1 MGKDGESPGREMRE
15 VEGVEEQ
22 QGGKGRG
29 RTAELNQCC
38 RAVPFFWP
46 SGPAKGHSGMETAT
60 MVMESPNTLAQDTKW
75 SRGADA
81 AREMWGNSR
90 CLLPQLWSPL
100 RAGASLPAGL
110 TGGQRRRT
118 RDGRETRPGGE
129 QAMDGAV
136 PPSRARGAPPGPS
149 KEPSSAMSC
158 WAGKDTASAGGGWK
172 GWGCCSECQ
181 GIYRGKSSTST
192 SPSGLCR
199 AGSQQ
204 L

>member
-29 RTAELNQCC
+29 RTAELNLCC

-46 SGPAKGHSGMETAT
+46 SGPAKGHSGMEIAT
-60 MVMESPNTLAQDTKW
+60 MVMESQNTLAQDTKW
-75 SRGADA
+75 SRGADT
-81 AREMWGNSR
+81 ARETWGKSC
-90 CLLPQLWSPL
+90 CLLPQLWSPSRQGRVCL
-100 RAGASLPAGL
+100 LGSQEAKGGGPGMGEGQGQEGNKPWMEPFLPARL
-110 TGGQRRRT
+110 
-118 RDGRETRPGGE
+118 GE
-129 QAMDGAV
+129 S
-136 PPSRARGAPPGPS
+136 PPEPS
-149 KEPSSAMSC
+149 KEPSSAMSR

-172 GWGCCSECQ
+172 DWGCCSECQ
-181 GIYRGKSSTST
+181 GIYRGKSNTSA
-192 SPSGLCR
+192 SLSGLCR